1 MLGGT
6 EKMKERKK
14 DQNLKNWRQFYQ
26 LIKETEPPK
35 LILIIALC
43 MSFATT
49 GVGFIV
55 PLFTKELVDGFS
67 IDSLNYWQIIL
78 LVVAFIAQAIASG
91 LSIYLLNRVGH
102 HVVASLRDRLWRKLL
117 HLPIPYYDNNDTG
130 ETLSRVT
137 NDTAVVK
144 ELITEHLASCL
155 TGIIAIIGSVT
166 ILLFLD
172 WKMTLVML
180 VAVPVAMLIL
190 MLLGKKMFVISKGMQ
205 DETAKFTA
213 VLNQVLPETRLVKAS
228 NAENLEYRRGKKGI
242 MNLFQFGLKEA
253 KIHALITPLISFV
266 LMIVLVAIIG
276 YGGVRVSSG
285 ELTAGDMV
293 AFILYLI
300 QIILP
305 MTQLTMFF
313 TQLQKAMGATERICL
328 VLEHAEEDVHTGIEL
343 DEVNEPIHVQHVDF
357 AYGKEKILSDINFTI
372 ESGKVTAIVGPSG
385 GGKTTT
391 FSLLERY
398 YQPTKGTIMLGNTP
412 IDTYSLHAWR
422 SKIGYVAQESALIS
436 GTIRDNIC
444 YGIERH
450 VDDAELEKVVKMA
463 YADQFIEA
471 LPDKF
476 DTEVGERGIKLSGGQ
491 RQRIAI
497 ARALLRDPQIL
508 MLDEATSSL
517 DSKSEIYVQKALD
530 NLMKGRTTLVIAHRL
545 STIVDADNILFMEKG
560 HITGRGTHD
569 SLFQTH
575 DMYKEFAK
583 QQLRIEE

>member
-1 MLGGT
+1 
-6 EKMKERKK
+6 MKEDIKEKK
-14 DQNLKNWRQFYQ
+14 LKGWRQFVQ
-26 LIKETEPPK
+26 LIKQAEPPK
-35 LILIIALC
+35 LLLIIALC

-49 GVGFIV
+49 GVGFVV
-55 PLFTKELVDGFS
+55 PLFTKKLVDGFS
-67 IDSLNYWQIIL
+67 LDSLNYWQIIL
-78 LVVAFIAQAIASG
+78 LVIAFIAQAIASG

-102 HVVASLRDRLWRKLL
+102 HVVAKLRDRLWKKLL
-117 HLPIPYYDNNDTG
+117 HLPIPYYDKNDTG

-144 ELITEHLASCL
+144 ELITEHLANCL
-155 TGIIAIIGSVT
+155 SGIIAIIGSVT

-180 VAVPVAMLIL
+180 VAVPVAMVIL
-190 MLLGKKMFVISKGMQ
+190 MLLGKQMYVVSKGMQ

-213 VLNQVLPETRLVKAS
+213 VLNQVLPESRLVKAS
-228 NAENLEYRRGKKGI
+228 NAENIEYDRGKRGI
-242 MNLFQFGLKEA
+242 TNLFNFGLKEA
-253 KIHALITPLISFV
+253 KIHALISPLISFI
-266 LMIVLVAIIG
+266 LMIVLVAVIG

-285 ELTAGDMV
+285 ALTAGDMV

-300 QIILP
+300 QIIMP

-313 TQLQKAMGATERICL
+313 TQLQKAMGATERISA
-328 VLEHAEEDVHTGIEL
+328 VLEHDEEDINEGKEL
-343 DEVNEPIHVQHVDF
+343 DLVTEPIHVNHVDF
-357 AYGKEKILSDINFTI
+357 AYGKEEILSDINFTI
-372 ESGKVTAIVGPSG
+372 EPGKVTAIVGPSG

-398 YQPTKGTIMLGNTP
+398 YQPTKGSITLGDTP
-412 IDTYSLHAWR
+412 IDTFSLHSWR
-422 SKIGYVAQESALIS
+422 RKIGYVAQESALIS

-444 YGIERH
+444 YGIEKE
-450 VDDAELEKVVKMA
+450 VTDKELEKVVKMA
-463 YADQFIEA
+463 YADQFIQA
-471 LPDKF
+471 LPNKF

-545 STIVDADNILFMEKG
+545 STVVDADNIIFIEKG
-560 HITGRGTHD
+560 HITGSGTHN
-569 SLFQTH
+569 SLFQSH
-575 DMYKEFAK
+575 EMYKEFAK
-583 QQLRIEE
+583 QQLRIQE

>member
-1 MLGGT
+1 
-6 EKMKERKK
+6 MKETINENKK
-14 DQNLKNWRQFYQ
+14 GNWRQFFQ
-26 LIKETEPPK
+26 LIKDTEPPK
-35 LILIIALC
+35 LLLIIALC

-49 GVGFIV
+49 GVGFVV

-67 IDSLNYWQIIL
+67 IESLNYWQITL
-78 LVVAFIAQAIASG
+78 LVIAFIAQAIASG

-117 HLPIPYYDNNDTG
+117 HLPIAYYDNNDTG

-144 ELITEHLASCL
+144 ELITEHLANCL

-180 VAVPVAMLIL
+180 IAVPIAMVIL
-190 MLLGKKMFVISKGMQ
+190 MLLGKRMFVISKGMQ

-213 VLNQVLPETRLVKAS
+213 ILNQVLPETRLVKAS
-228 NAENLEYRRGKKGI
+228 NAEELEYNRGKKGI
-242 MNLFQFGLKEA
+242 TNLFKFGLKEA

-266 LMIVLVAIIG
+266 LMIVLVTIIG
-276 YGGVRVSSG
+276 YGGIRVSSG

-300 QIILP
+300 QIIIP

-313 TQLQKAMGATERICL
+313 TQLQKAMGATERISS
-328 VLEHAEEDVHTGIEL
+328 VLQHEEEEVHVGTVL
-343 DEVNEPIHVQHVDF
+343 KSVTEPIHLHHVDF
-357 AYGKEKILSDINFTI
+357 AYGKERILADIDFTI
-372 ESGKVTAIVGPSG
+372 EPGKVTAIVGPSG

-391 FSLLERY
+391 FSLLERF
-398 YQPTKGTIMLGNTP
+398 YQPTKGTITLGNKP
-412 IDTYSLHAWR
+412 IDTFSLHSWR
-422 SKIGYVAQESALIS
+422 SHIGYVAQESALIS

-444 YGIERH
+444 YGIERE
-450 VDDAELEKVVKMA
+450 VEDEELERVAEMA
-463 YADQFIEA
+463 YAEQFIQA
-471 LPDKF
+471 LPHKF
-476 DTEVGERGIKLSGGQ
+476 DTEVGERGVKLSGGQ

-497 ARALLRDPQIL
+497 ARALLRNPQIL

-517 DSKSEIYVQKALD
+517 DSNSEIYVQKALD

-545 STIVDADNILFMEKG
+545 STVVDADNILFVEKG
-560 HITGRGTHD
+560 HITGSGTHNT
-569 SLFQTH
+569 LFQSH
-575 DMYKEFAK
+575 EMYREFAN
-583 QQLRIEE
+583 QQLRIQE

>member
-1 MLGGT
+1 
-6 EKMKERKK
+6 MKETINENKK
-14 DQNLKNWRQFYQ
+14 GNWRQFFQ
-26 LIKETEPPK
+26 LIKDTEPPK
-35 LILIIALC
+35 LLLIIALC

-49 GVGFIV
+49 GVGFVV
-55 PLFTKELVDGFS
+55 PLFTKQLVDGFS
-67 IDSLNYWQIIL
+67 IESLDYWQIIL
-78 LVVAFIAQAIASG
+78 LVIAFIAQAIASG

-117 HLPIPYYDNNDTG
+117 HLPIAYYDNNDTG

-144 ELITEHLASCL
+144 ELITEHLANCL

-180 VAVPVAMLIL
+180 IAVPIAMVIL
-190 MLLGKKMFVISKGMQ
+190 MLLGKRMFVISKGMQ

-213 VLNQVLPETRLVKAS
+213 ILNQVLPETRLVKAS
-228 NAENLEYRRGKKGI
+228 NAEELEYNRGKKGI
-242 MNLFQFGLKEA
+242 TNLFNFGLKEA

-266 LMIVLVAIIG
+266 LMIVLVTIIG

-300 QIILP
+300 QIIIP

-313 TQLQKAMGATERICL
+313 TQLQKAMGATERISA
-328 VLEHAEEDVHTGIEL
+328 VLEHEEEDIHQGHDLES
-343 DEVNEPIHVQHVDF
+343 VNESIHVNHVDF
-357 AYGKEKILSDINFTI
+357 AYGEERILSDIDFTI
-372 ESGKVTAIVGPSG
+372 EPGKITAIVGPSG

-391 FSLLERY
+391 FSLLERF
-398 YQPTKGTIMLGNTP
+398 YQPTKGTITLGNTP
-412 IDTYSLHAWR
+412 IDTFSLHSWR
-422 SKIGYVAQESALIS
+422 SHIGYVAQESALIS

-444 YGIERH
+444 YGIERK
-450 VDDAELEKVVKMA
+450 VEDEELKRVAEMA
-463 YADQFIEA
+463 YAEQFIQE
-471 LPDKF
+471 LPQKF
-476 DTEVGERGIKLSGGQ
+476 DTEVGERGVKLSGGQ

-497 ARALLRDPQIL
+497 ARALLRNPQIL

-517 DSKSEIYVQKALD
+517 DSNSEIFVQKALD
-530 NLMKGRTTLVIAHRL
+530 NLMKGRTTIVIAHRL
-545 STIVDADNILFMEKG
+545 STVVDADNILFVEKG
-560 HITGRGTHD
+560 HITGSGTHNT
-569 SLFQTH
+569 LFQSH
-575 DMYKEFAK
+575 EMYREFAK
-583 QQLRIEE
+583 QQLRIQE